1 MTMNDPSPDEKRFD
15 HWPVSRRQFVR
26 LSAATAGA
34 LTLSGNAAAAPAST
48 KLTDLYEFIVEH
60 VEADFAIPTLI
71 ELSSTAGFE
80 ELRALGHDLVTT
92 TTPTIA
98 AYTTLQPE
106 EVASVTEVDVVTTL
120 RYSPGSNPFWRLDYY
135 PRGVFPAVDES
146 VDFIDFEQFIDG
158 IGHLESSHAD
168 QMRYYSIGESPGHYN
183 LFLDEPG
190 PQNLWVVEVTNDI
203 DDQAAF
209 ADKEKVLFPLSI
221 HGDERSGAEAGTRF
235 IERLLDGREPETEAL
250 LDDIVI
256 VFLYPN
262 PDGWVSRDP
271 RYRVDGD
278 PDPNN
283 FNRETATGVDP
294 NRQYPTVGWI
304 NAGYY
309 PAEPNGSDLVDESPG
324 IDADVPSEYT
334 ETVPDALDIVE
345 FLRGYENLRIGS
357 DLHGKFWSTAFM
369 DGLIVNDQYNTA
381 EFHDLYEWNRRTQ
394 ERLEA
399 ALADRLDAAQDQF
412 AALNDE
418 YGEAFGI
425 DDGSAILPEPEE
437 TFTYGTIL
445 DTIDYTTTGTLIS
458 WMSHPE
464 DQGGLGIQM
473 MAHEMGWDNRVAGR
487 IEFRPWLVG
496 LQVTGYL
503 EVIRETAAHA
513 IRDVTATIRTGDAT
527 TAYVDTEALTRTSA
541 ALSFG
546 DASRR
551 TRTTHATVGHKP
563 ESVTVEVPST
573 AESLSLSVRPETGF
587 VLAKLRAPDG
597 RVVRTFNPMAGGPS
611 DPSQG
616 VEWAVTSPTSGA
628 WTVELKTIR
637 GADETTV
644 TVDSAVLLGSEE
656 TYDAPD
662 PKEVLG
668 YRQRPYSVTPL
679 AYFPDYAEYIADVHG
694 RDGKHGKRGRG
705 PKGNRG
711 RGNITEEMVGLGVG
725 AIADGALFR
734 GNSDNLA
741 VENLVVTHEQGR
753 SNADYIAALDEF
765 VANGGNLLLTDRG
778 VALLGVMTNDRAA
791 AFSPD
796 DIAEI
801 EMVSGGLSE
810 RVEGHPLLT
819 DTRAIQ
825 RELWKAP
832 PVGHPIGT
840 APVTVIDPAAFE
852 TVGGTVA
859 GYSRGDPSGPS
870 PADQYVSAGSLA
882 DSDGTGIHVIG
893 GLLPPAEQS
902 SLHPFG
908 MLEYTA
914 AFLGHTMLT
923 NALGYQQ
930 VRFVDGEPV
939 LRFGSLR

>member
-1 MTMNDPSPDEKRFD
+1 MNDPSPDETRLD

-34 LTLSGNAAAAPAST
+34 LTLSGHAAAAPSSA

-60 VEADFAIPTLI
+60 VADDFAIPTLI
-71 ELSSTAGFE
+71 ELSSAAGFD
-80 ELRALGHDLVTT
+80 ELRALGHELDTT
-92 TTPTIA
+92 TTPTTA
-98 AYTTLQPE
+98 AYTTLQPD
-106 EVASVTEVDVVTTL
+106 EVPAVVEIDAVTKL
-120 RYSPGSNPFWRLDYY
+120 RYSPGSNPFWRLGYY
-135 PRGVFPAVDES
+135 SNGVFPAVGES
-146 VDFIDFEQFIDG
+146 VDFIDFEQFVDG
-158 IGHLESSHAD
+158 IGYLESRHSD
-168 QMRYYSIGESPGHYN
+168 RLRYYSIGESPGHYN

-190 PQNLWVVEVTNDI
+190 PQNLWVVEVTNDVE
-203 DDQAAF
+203 DEAAF
-209 ADKEKVLFPLSI
+209 AEKEKVLFPLSI

-235 IERLLDGREPETEAL
+235 IERLLDGREPETETL
-250 LDDIVI
+250 LDDIVL

-283 FNRETATGVDP
+283 FNRQTATGVDP

-309 PAEPNGSDLVDESPG
+309 PAEPNGSNLIDDSPG
-324 IDADVPSEYT
+324 IDADVPAEYT

-369 DGLIVNDQYNTA
+369 DGLIVNDQYDTE

-394 ERLEA
+394 ERLET

-425 DDGSAILPEPEE
+425 DNGSAVLPEPEE

-445 DTIDYTTTGTLIS
+445 DTIAYTTTGTLIS
-458 WMSHPE
+458 WMSQPE

-473 MAHEMGWDNRVAGR
+473 MSHEMGWDNRVVGR
-487 IEFRPWLVG
+487 IEFRPWLVD

-503 EVIRETAAHA
+503 EVIRESAEHA
-513 IRDVTATIRTGDAT
+513 LRDVTATIETGDAT

-551 TRTTHATVGHKP
+551 TRTSQATVGQKP

-573 AESLSLSVRPETGF
+573 AESLSLTVRPETGF
-587 VLAKLRAPDG
+587 ILAKLRAPDG
-597 RVVRTFNPMAGGPS
+597 RVVRTFNPMSGGPS
-611 DPSQG
+611 DPSQIA
-616 VEWAVTSPTSGA
+616 EWTITSPTNGT
-628 WTVELKTIR
+628 WTVGLKTIR

-644 TVDSAVLLGSEE
+644 TVDSTTLLGSEE

-679 AYFPDYAEYIADVHG
+679 AYFPDYAKYIADVRG
-694 RDGKHGKRGRG
+694 RSGKSGKRGNG
-705 PKGNRG
+705 SNGNRG
-711 RGNITEEMVGLGVG
+711 RGNITEEMVGLSVED
-725 AIADGALFR
+725 IANGALFR
-734 GNSDNLA
+734 GNSSNPA
-741 VENLVVTHEQGR
+741 VENLVVTHEVGR
-753 SNADYIAALDEF
+753 SNADYVAALDEF
-765 VANGGNLLLTDRG
+765 VANDGNLLLTDRG

-791 AFSPD
+791 AFSSD
-796 DIAEI
+796 DVGEI
-801 EMVSGGLSE
+801 EMVSGALSE
-810 RVEGHPLLT
+810 RVAGHPLLA

-825 RELWKAP
+825 RELWKTAP
-832 PVGHPIGT
+832 MGHPIGS
-840 APVTVIDPAAFE
+840 APVTVIDAAAFE
-852 TVGGTVA
+852 AAGGTVA
-859 GYSRGDPSGPS
+859 GYSRGDPSGS
-870 PADQYVSAGSLA
+870 LPAEQYVSAGSLA
-882 DSDGTGIHVIG
+882 DSDDTGIHVIG

-914 AFLGHTMLT
+914 TFLGHTMLT

-930 VRFVDGEPV
+930 VRFVNGEPV